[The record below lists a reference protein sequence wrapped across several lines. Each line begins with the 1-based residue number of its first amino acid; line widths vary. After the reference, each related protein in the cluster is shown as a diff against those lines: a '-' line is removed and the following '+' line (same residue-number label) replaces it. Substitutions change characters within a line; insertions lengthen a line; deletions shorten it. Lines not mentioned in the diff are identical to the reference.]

1 MTKQLLIALA
11 IGLISN
17 LAIACG
23 DAGGPVE
30 GEPGFGEEAA
40 GQPDENFG
48 KEEGVEGEE
57 GNDLDLEE
65 NVDEDDA
72 APDVEGAVCGDG
84 FLDDGEA
91 CDDGNGVD
99 GDGCSAACELEQF
112 EGSAEGSVLIDIIVD
127 DLSSNTQP
135 LQQLCSGE
143 IEVQISNG
151 SLVGNGR
158 CFLPANFMD
167 YALEA
172 TVDDAGD
179 VQGEITVTLNNR
191 PNVLPLQGSFVDG
204 ALSLAFE
211 GVTILVG
218 NIRGV
223 WDGTIEADFN

>member
-1 MTKQLLIALA
+1 M
-11 IGLISN
+11 
-17 LAIACG
+17 
-23 DAGGPVE
+23 
-30 GEPGFGEEAA
+30 
-40 GQPDENFG
+40 
-48 KEEGVEGEE
+48 
-57 GNDLDLEE
+57 
-65 NVDEDDA
+65 
-72 APDVEGAVCGDG
+72 
-84 FLDDGEA
+84 
-91 CDDGNGVD
+91 
-99 GDGCSAACELEQF
+99 
-112 EGSAEGSVLIDIIVD
+112 LIDLIVD

-151 SLVGNGR
+151 SLVGDGR